1 LVHVCL
7 KLSVLFHA
15 LYQVHVYFSHA
26 HTREIG
32 THRKAYNML
41 LFVTLVVGPMIFALL
56 MELAR
61 ICPGNGL

>member
-15 LYQVHVYFSHA
+15 LYQGHVYFSHA

-41 LFVTLVVGPMIFALL
+41 LFVTLVVGPFI
-56 MELAR
+56 
-61 ICPGNGL
+61 G